1 MPFLLFLTAL
11 ALAEDAQPAAD
22 APPEVAPP
30 EVAPEVP
37 LDPAAPA
44 PPPVD
49 ATSSF
54 GQLLSMFHEGF
65 DLSAYG
71 DVVFT
76 VNADTLNFT
85 STHFNPIIGAALH
98 EDVYAEGEIEFEDGG
113 TDVRLEYA
121 YVDWTPSEFVSVRT
135 GQFLVPIG
143 DFNDQGHP
151 SFRWDMVTRPSMGRS
166 VIPAVW
172 TDTGLQVMG
181 AVESD
186 NVRFDY
192 AAYVINGLG
201 ARPGEDSVDGKFD
214 ATAVDPLLPLS
225 ANFDDNNRDKGLG
238 GRARLSVHP
247 GPAHLE
253 VSASAYT
260 GAASSDGGDRLT
272 LVDVAWDF
280 DVRTFGLR
288 GEAAQSFDD
297 GDPLERGMYAEVWGR
312 IHKVTPAARVDVVRP
327 LRNAAA
333 ETSLAA
339 SLMVAP
345 RTYWTVRAEGQVS
358 VVGEPRPTLS
368 LMSAF
373 FF

>member
-1 MPFLLFLTAL
+1 MPLALFLTAF
-11 ALAEDAQPAAD
+11 ALADD
-22 APPEVAPP
+22 APPAGAT
-30 EVAPEVP
+30 APE
-37 LDPAAPA
+37 APA
-44 PPPVD
+44 PPLPVD
-49 ATSSF
+49 GTGSF
-54 GQLLSMFHEGF
+54 GQLLSMFKEGV

-76 VNADTLNFT
+76 ANADTLNFT

-98 EDVYAEGEIEFEDGG
+98 DDVYAEGEIEFEDGG

-121 YVDWTPSEFVSVRT
+121 YVDWTPSEYVSVRT

-151 SFRWDMVTRPSMGRS
+151 SFRWDMVTRPSMSRS

-172 TDTGLQVMG
+172 TDTGVQLIG
-181 AVESD
+181 AVETD
-186 NVRFDY
+186 DLRLDY

-201 ARPGEDSVDGKFD
+201 SRPGEDSVDGHFD
-214 ATAVDPLLPLS
+214 ASAVDPLLPLG

-238 GRARLSVHP
+238 GRARISGHP

-253 VSASAYT
+253 LSASGYT
-260 GAASSDGGDRLT
+260 GAASSDGGDRLV
-272 LVDVAWDF
+272 LVDVAWDV
-280 DVRTFGLR
+280 DLRTIGLR

-297 GDPLERGMYAEVWGR
+297 GEPLERGMYAELWGKV
-312 IHKVTPAARVDVVRP
+312 HKITPAARVDVVRP
-327 LRNAAA
+327 SQNDAA
-333 ETSLAA
+333 ETSVAA
-339 SLMVAP
+339 SLMFAP
-345 RTYWTVRAEGQVS
+345 RTYWTVRAEGQVA
-358 VVGEPRPTLS
+358 VVGEPHPTLS